1 MEVML
6 LLSGI
11 FLKFKVVFM
20 KKHIIA
26 LSLLTSF
33 SSSSVLAVGQ
43 NVTEV
48 QFDGLISTA
57 TCDFEI
63 QTANGVVNT
72 IDFGVFDDSAPT
84 TASAVF
90 GTEVPFTVAPKTP
103 CSGVFT
109 NGAEIKVTSADAV
122 KDYSVIT
129 DGRNA
134 SAGVQVTLADDSKVV
149 NKGYIDISSNT
160 TAYNSSTGAILFKA
174 QPYAH
179 LATLTPGQF
188 GGKISL
194 QVAYK

>member
-1 MEVML
+1 
-6 LLSGI
+6 
-11 FLKFKVVFM
+11 M

-26 LSLLTSF
+26 LSLLASF

-48 QFDGLISTA
+48 KFDGLISTA

-63 QTANGVVNT
+63 QTANGTVKV
-72 IDFGVFDDSAPT
+72 IDFGVFDVSDPT
-84 TASAVF
+84 AAGAVF
-90 GTEVPFTVAPKTP
+90 GTEVPFSVVPESS

-109 NGAEIKVTSADAV
+109 NGALIKVTSADTVADGSIV
-122 KDYSVIT
+122 T
-129 DGRNA
+129 DGRNNT
-134 SAGVQVTLADDSKVV
+134 AGVKVKLADGTSVV
-149 NKGYIDISSNT
+149 NAGYTQIQNNNT
-160 TAYNSSTGAILFKA
+160 AAYNPSTGAILFKA

-179 LATLTPGQF
+179 QATLTPGEF

>member
-1 MEVML
+1 
-6 LLSGI
+6 
-11 FLKFKVVFM
+11 M

-57 TCDFEI
+57 TCDFAI
-63 QTANGVVNT
+63 KTANGVVNT
-72 IDFGVFDDSAPT
+72 IDFGVFDDSAA
-84 TASAVF
+84 TAAGAVF
-90 GTEVPFTVAPKTP
+90 GTEVPFSVVPESSSCT
-103 CSGVFT
+103 SVFT
-109 NGAEIKVTSADAV
+109 RGAEIKVTSAD
-122 KDYSVIT
+122 SVIDKSVVT

-134 SAGVQVTLADDSKVV
+134 SAGVQVKLADGTNVV
-149 NKGYIDISSNT
+149 NAGYTDILSTNT
-160 TAYNSSTGAILFKA
+160 AAYTPSTGAILFKA

-179 LATLTPGQF
+179 SATLTPGQF

>member
-1 MEVML
+1 
-6 LLSGI
+6 
-11 FLKFKVVFM
+11 M

-63 QTANGVVNT
+63 KTANGVVNT

-90 GTEVPFTVAPKTP
+90 GTEVPFSVVPKSP
-103 CSGVFT
+103 CSGLT
-109 NGAEIKVTSADAV
+109 NGAEIKVTSAD
-122 KDYSVIT
+122 SVTDNSIVT

-134 SAGVQVTLADDSKVV
+134 SAGVQVKLADGTKIV
-149 NKGYIDISSNT
+149 NAGYTDILPTNT
-160 TAYNSSTGAILFKA
+160 AAYTPSTGAILFKA

-179 LATLTPGQF
+179 SATLTPGQF

>member
-1 MEVML
+1 
-6 LLSGI
+6 
-11 FLKFKVVFM
+11 M
-20 KKHIIA
+20 KKHIIV

-33 SSSSVLAVGQ
+33 SSSYVLAVGQ

-63 QTANGVVNT
+63 VGPNGVVNT

-84 TASAVF
+84 AAGAVF
-90 GTEVPFTVAPKTP
+90 GTEVAFSVVPDSSCT
-103 CSGVFT
+103 GLFT
-109 NGAEIKVTSADAV
+109 NGAEIKVTSADTV
-122 KDYSVIT
+122 TGNSIVT
-129 DGRNA
+129 DGKNT
-134 SAGVQVTLADDSKVV
+134 SAGVQVKLGDGTNVV
-149 NKGYIDISSNT
+149 NAGYTNILSSNT
-160 TAYNSSTGAILFKA
+160 SAYTQSSGAILFKA

-179 LATLTPGQF
+179 SATLTPGSF